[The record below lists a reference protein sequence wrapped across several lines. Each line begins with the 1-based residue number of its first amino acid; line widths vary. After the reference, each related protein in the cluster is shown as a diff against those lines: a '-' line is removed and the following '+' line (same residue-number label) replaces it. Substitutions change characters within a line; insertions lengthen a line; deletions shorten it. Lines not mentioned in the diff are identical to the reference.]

1 MTMHMH
7 QLYQV
12 SAEQAL
18 LGLHGLKI
26 RIFISIREERR
37 KRERKVK
44 GIPSFFCH
52 SLIETTSG
60 QYRHKKTTA
69 IDHSIAVAE

>member
-1 MTMHMH
+1 MH
-7 QLYQV
+7 QLHQV

-26 RIFISIREERR
+26 RIFISTGKERSKREE
-37 KRERKVK
+37 KK
-44 GIPSFFCH
+44 GHTLFFFSPSL
-52 SLIETTSG
+52 SETTGG

-69 IDHSIAVAE
+69 IDRSIAVAE